1 MMAHQAQQLNS
12 DLIFKIYPR
21 FSNRQKPYQFIK
33 RKIQETEK
41 KLGISILYPESY
53 FLNLDYVYT
62 LENQHDVCAILCQK
76 NYSAQEIQTDAY
88 FASFPSKSDI
98 TSERVTQ
105 LGMLFTDYSTGPQ
118 TKSLAQLI
126 INNSFWNLKNQKQ
139 ELMITLVR
147 TDKRID
153 QICCQYGAARVG
165 NIIHCNNTPCV
176 WLVLKTKDI
185 NVSTPSEEIT
195 FLPNVA

>member
-1 MMAHQAQQLNS
+1 MMVHQAQQLNS

-62 LENQHDVCAILCQK
+62 LENQDVCAILCQK
-76 NYSAQEIQTDAY
+76 NYSAQEIQNDAY
-88 FASFPSKSDI
+88 FASFPSKSNI

-105 LGMLFTDYSTGPQ
+105 LGMLFTDYSAGPQ

-126 INNSFWNLKNQKQ
+126 INNSFWNLKNQMQ

-153 QICCQYGAARVG
+153 QICCQYGATRVG
-165 NIIHCNNTPCV
+165 DIIYCNNTPCV

-185 NVSTPSEEIT
+185 NVSTPSEEIA